1 MSSGEEVDSRWRQ
14 QAPAVGLP
22 ELLFWTCALLLLF
35 WGLGEVGLVRS
46 ESRWAEIV
54 REMIRSGRWFDP
66 TLNGETYFDKP
77 LFSYWAVVAAHAL
90 TGKLNEWTLRLPS
103 AISGLLVLW
112 STGSLGR
119 LLWGRQA
126 ALAAGWLLLLS
137 YGFLGWAR
145 LGEADMENLAVI
157 ILAVHWY
164 WKHRDSSRFIDYLP
178 FHVLIFAGAH
188 FKGLV
193 AIAVPLLVVLPDL
206 LAEGRWRRHLNLRHL
221 AALAVGIGV
230 YLLPF
235 LLIAASS
242 DDLLADAIGL
252 VLRENVQRF
261 FQPFDHVDPVYSYL
275 IHWPTLMLPWAPLM
289 VVGLFRLARHWKGL
303 AWPERWLLLALLL
316 IFAFFTASGSRRI
329 YYILP
334 ILPFTAL
341 ALGYCLTE
349 LPDRGRPWGLWLQGG
364 LLALAIALE
373 IASWLTWPWLEESRN
388 LDLPDRLRA
397 LGLVPGV
404 LAASVWLLAW
414 VGRRSLARWLQLPV
428 GLVVLV
434 PPTAVL
440 LGGYLWWQQPQ
451 LDRFRSA
458 RPFGIAL
465 REKVQALSPR
475 QIGLAARG
483 KPPLKVMFY
492 ARMPFPVRRLHDEK
506 ELAAFLTEP
515 GYPKLLLMEDHYL
528 PLPPALARRKPDLA
542 ETGYPWEKDTGSKL
556 RAWILQGPPNP

>member
-1 MSSGEEVDSRWRQ
+1 M
-14 QAPAVGLP
+14 GLP
-22 ELLFWTCALLLLF
+22 ELLFWSCAFLLLF
-35 WGLGEVGLVRS
+35 GGLGEVGLMRS

-54 REMIRSGRWFDP
+54 REMIQSGRYFDP

-77 LFSYWAVVAAHAL
+77 LFSYWLVVAAHAL
-90 TGKLNEWTLRLPS
+90 VGKLNEWTLRLPS
-103 AISGLLVLW
+103 AIAGLLVLW
-112 STGSLGR
+112 STWSLGR
-119 LLWGRQA
+119 LLWGREV

-157 ILAVHWY
+157 LLAVHWY
-164 WKHRDSSRFIDYLP
+164 WKHRDSTRFLDYLP
-178 FHVLIFAGAH
+178 FYVLIFAGAH

-206 LAEGRWRRHLNLRHL
+206 LVEGRWRRHLNFRHL
-221 AALAVGIGV
+221 AALVVGIGA

-235 LLIAASS
+235 LIIAAAS
-242 DDLLADAIGL
+242 DELLADAIRL

-261 FQPFDHVDPVYSYL
+261 FQPFDHVEPVYAYL

-289 VVGLFRLARHWKGL
+289 VVGLFQMARSWKRL

-316 IFAFFTASGSRRI
+316 IFGFFTASGSRRI

-341 ALGYCLTE
+341 ALGYCLSR
-349 LPDRGRPWGLWLQGG
+349 LDRAAFWGIWLQAG
-364 LLALAIALE
+364 LLVLLVALE
-373 IASWLTWPWLEESRN
+373 IASWLAWPWLEASRGV
-388 LDLPDRLRA
+388 DLPDQLRT
-397 LGLVPGV
+397 LGLLPGV
-404 LAASVWLLAW
+404 LTALAWLLAW
-414 VGRRSLARWLQLPV
+414 RWRGRLAEWLQLPAR
-428 GLVVLV
+428 LAVLL
-434 PPTAVL
+434 PPTVVL

-458 RPFGIAL
+458 RPFGLAL
-465 REKVQALSPR
+465 QEKVQALPPR

-483 KPPLKVMFY
+483 KPPLEVMFY

-506 ELAAFLTEP
+506 ELAAFLAEP
-515 GYPKLLLMEDHYL
+515 DYPKVLLVEGHYL
-528 PLPPALARRKPDLA
+528 PLPSTLAKRKPDLI
-542 ETGYPWEKDTGSKL
+542 EITYPWEKDTRSKL
-556 RAWILQGPPNP
+556 RAWFLEQPESP